1 MAASRVRQ
9 CYLLCRIAGINV
21 TPRQIKPDTVLAGDT
36 NNTLQTSVRFA
47 SRNSDDTQDTQV
59 HIPVG
64 KYKSIFTKTEQ
75 VKRLTV
81 SYSRSS
87 GPGGQHVNKVST
99 KAEVRFHVKTADW
112 IQEDVRRKI
121 FEKNQNRINKAG
133 ELLVTSE
140 LSRSQHRNLSDCV
153 QKISAII
160 AEASKKPH
168 EPTAEDVAVRAARLE
183 KRNKERL
190 KQKKIHST
198 MKQSRR
204 VDFD

>member
-1 MAASRVRQ
+1 MAARIARQ
-9 CYLLCRIAGINV
+9 SYLLCRSAGINV
-21 TPRQIKPDTVLAGDT
+21 IPRQVKPKTVVIRDINSSLQPTASYGTRETDT
-36 NNTLQTSVRFA
+36 
-47 SRNSDDTQDTQV
+47 TQDTEV
-59 HIPVG
+59 HIPVD
-64 KYKSIFTKTEQ
+64 
-75 VKRLTV
+75 RLTV

-99 KAEVRFHVKTADW
+99 KAEVRFHVQTADW
-112 IQEDVRRKI
+112 IPQDVRQKI
-121 FEKNQNRINKAG
+121 FETNKNRINKAG

-140 LSRSQHRNLSDCV
+140 LSRSQQRNLSDCI

-168 EPTAEDVAVRAARLE
+168 EPTAEDIALRAARLQ

-190 KQKKIHST
+190 KQKKVNSAI
-198 MKQSRR
+198 KQSRR

>member
-1 MAASRVRQ
+1 MAAPGVRQ
-9 CYLLCRIAGINV
+9 CYLLRRIAGINV
-21 TPRQIKPDTVLAGDT
+21 IPRQIKPSTVLAGDT
-36 NNTLQTSVRFA
+36 NNPLQTSVRFA
-47 SRNSDDTQDTQV
+47 SRDSEDTQDTQV
-59 HIPVG
+59 HIPV
-64 KYKSIFTKTEQ
+64 E
-75 VKRLTV
+75 RLTV

-112 IQEDVRRKI
+112 IQDDVRQKI
-121 FEKNQNRINKAG
+121 FDKNQNRINKAG

-153 QKISAII
+153 QKISAIV
-160 AEASKKPH
+160 AEASKKPR

-198 MKQSRR
+198 IKHSRR

>member
-21 TPRQIKPDTVLAGDT
+21 TPRQIKPDTVLLGDT

-59 HIPVG
+59 HIPVD
-64 KYKSIFTKTEQ
+64 
-75 VKRLTV
+75 RLTV

-112 IQEDVRRKI
+112 IQEDVRQKI
-121 FEKNQNRINKAG
+121 FEKNHNRINKAG